1 MCRAVP
7 RRDGKIHKVPVA
19 PKEAMSSPLMSTM
32 EKTRAVQFFSWVND
46 YNPKDPKTY
55 SYDRPVPSCAHTAP
69 IQRPDSVRRRERGE
83 ALRRSLGIALFR
95 FDSHHSRLLI
105 RAGTFRKTVLDLPKM
120 SGADF
125 FKYAAALCCPRA
137 GAGPQCSSTYSQVL
151 GLGGHDDR
159 VRGPR
164 SGAVP

>member
-55 SYDRPVPSCAHTAP
+55 SYDRPVPSRPAP
-69 IQRPDSVRRRERGE
+69 IQRPYS
-83 ALRRSLGIALFR
+83 ALI
-95 FDSHHSRLLI
+95 
-105 RAGTFRKTVLDLPKM
+105 P
-120 SGADF
+120 SGGASEE
-125 FKYAAALCCPRA
+125 KRYGAA
-137 GAGPQCSSTYSQVL
+137 SE
-151 GLGGHDDR
+151 
-159 VRGPR
+159 
-164 SGAVP
+164 